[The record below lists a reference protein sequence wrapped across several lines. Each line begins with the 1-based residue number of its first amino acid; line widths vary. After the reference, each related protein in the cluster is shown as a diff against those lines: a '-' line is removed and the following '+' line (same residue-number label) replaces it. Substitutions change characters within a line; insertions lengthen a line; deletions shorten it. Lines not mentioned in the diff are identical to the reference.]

1 MVAGERGSREVAGRW
16 PRCGRGVAEVWLRC
30 GRGEGRPRCG
40 RGVAEV
46 WPRCGR
52 GAAEV
57 RGLPCTFSEP
67 LASSRPFPAPTRSR
81 LRAGDRDTRLEGSMR
96 QDHTAFVRQSV
107 MGEAEWRQPRFR
119 PCPGRVQDVSG
130 TCSLGEVAAAA
141 PQPGHPLPRRRPHA
155 ALPRAPLAEIT
166 PRSRGDVGPSSA
178 LARLS
183 NAGGARLTQPHAS
196 PDSSSGHLPKDGGAR
211 RLARRL
217 RQGEITP
224 RSSRDLTMTLS
235 RRPGGC

>member
-1 MVAGERGSREVAGRW
+1 MW
-16 PRCGRGVAEVWLRC
+16 PAEV
-30 GRGEGRPRCG
+30 
-40 RGVAEV
+40 GV
-46 WPRCGR
+46 
-52 GAAEV
+52 
-57 RGLPCTFSEP
+57 
-67 LASSRPFPAPTRSR
+67 FPAPSRSLSPLLGPTRSR

-178 LARLS
+178 LAHLS

-196 PDSSSGHLPKDGGAR
+196 PDSFLRSPSERWRSSTAGTPSSAR
-211 RLARRL
+211 RDHA
-217 RQGEITP
+217 EIQP
-224 RSSRDLTMTLS
+224 RSDDDVVETARWLLRLEMP
-235 RRPGGC
+235 REEP